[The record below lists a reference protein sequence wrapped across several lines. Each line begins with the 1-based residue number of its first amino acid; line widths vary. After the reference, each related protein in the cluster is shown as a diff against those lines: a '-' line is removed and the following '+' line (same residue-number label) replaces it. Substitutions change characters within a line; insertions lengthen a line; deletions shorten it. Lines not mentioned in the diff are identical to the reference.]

1 MMRRKSQLEE
11 VRNGDSIVRVY
22 REDLEDGWV
31 DGFVVA
37 LGDDFIALEVFD
49 KASRLDGYN
58 CLRYRDISELLV
70 PAPNA
75 AFLTKALKARG
86 LARSNHFNVD
96 VSSLPALLASAGRS
110 FPLISV
116 FYEGQDNVCW
126 IGRVA
131 TVTELEVRLTC
142 INPDARFDREPSS
155 YLLDGITRVDFGGSY
170 EEALHLVAGLN

>member
-1 MMRRKSQLEE
+1 MMRSKSQLEE
-11 VRNGDSIVRVY
+11 ARDLDAIVRVY
-22 REDLEDGWV
+22 REGLEDGWV

-49 KASRLDGYN
+49 KAGRLDGYN
-58 CLRYRDISELLV
+58 CLRYRDISELVV

-86 LARSNHFNVD
+86 LARSDHFKVD
-96 VSSLPALLASAGRS
+96 VSSPPALLASAGQN
-110 FPLISV
+110 FPLVSV
-116 FYEGQDNVCW
+116 FDEGQDNVCW
-126 IGRVA
+126 IGKVVA
-131 TVTELEVRLTC
+131 VTEHEVRLTY